1 MHNGMSSHK
10 VVLSFLLAHMEQ
22 KVIILSKIGQISQIN
37 STLLLSYKL
46 KSHFYSRVATT
57 T

>member
-22 KVIILSKIGQISQIN
+22 EVIILSKIGQISQIN